1 MFPVFREMNK
11 VSERPG
17 LGAEPVA
24 VSAGFHLIDFSIMK
38 GFCYL
43 DILLSFFFFF
53 SSQGRRRSL
62 SFGTMPPTNKQYAR
76 PCLHG
81 SRNLSDLI

>member
-1 MFPVFREMNK
+1 MFREMNK

-43 DILLSFFFFF
+43 DILLSFFFLF
-53 SSQGRRRSL
+53 
-62 SFGTMPPTNKQYAR
+62 
-76 PCLHG
+76 
-81 SRNLSDLI
+81 

>member
-24 VSAGFHLIDFSIMK
+24 VSAGFHLIGFSIMR

-53 SSQGRRRSL
+53 FLAKEEEGACRLGPCHLQTSSTQGHVCTVQ
-62 SFGTMPPTNKQYAR
+62 GT
-76 PCLHG
+76 
-81 SRNLSDLI
+81 